1 MAHFFAAID
10 PDPVRR
16 AALRDRVIERL
27 RELSHLKIGSVARG
41 DTVAVWAMVEGAP
54 QDLAVGL
61 GVTGVLLGE
70 AMPRGEARRLSAEDL
85 LADWAGAESPAD
97 LPRRDGFSV
106 FLHLTEQ
113 AIGVQADLL
122 GIFPVYHTVC
132 AWTRMVSSS
141 PWLFGAHP
149 DYSAAVD
156 PEGIVGLLLAN
167 SIVAGRTVYR
177 DVRRL
182 EPGAVLVSEP
192 TGGWREAP
200 NYQVPISAEHHH
212 LPVPEMVHHLHA
224 AMDGAVARHLAGAGP
239 SLLLLSGGLDSRL
252 LAGYLSR
259 QRLPITAVTYGL
271 STDQETRIA
280 ATVAR
285 SCGLR
290 HHLEAQAGP
299 RRGLDTTIRW
309 EGVPCAP
316 ATGGAAPVL
325 SVRGE
330 RVVTGYLMDA
340 IVGGSDIPWGYDG
353 ASRTA
358 GFAPFMAQ
366 LNRWGF
372 DAATLNRLLRRDVF
386 GDAVEAVTSRI
397 REEYHAAGETDLER
411 SWRTDLRYIQRFHV
425 GRIFWRLSNSAWP
438 SAPSVDQEVIA
449 VAGSFPLALLADRQ
463 LEIQLLCKRFP
474 VLAQLPIDRNSYD
487 TRAHDPRLRDLV
499 AQDLWIKLRALGEKA
514 SFGLWTAPERR
525 YYHRVFDFNAPG
537 WRAARRSLDLDREPA
552 YQVFQREAFDGMVPR
567 AGTTVTGDAIKE
579 ASGVKALLAVHTLL
593 KQL

>member
-1 MAHFFAAID
+1 MAHFFAATE
-10 PDPVRR
+10 PDPVQR
-16 AALRDRVIERL
+16 AALRDRAIERL
-27 RELSHLKIGSVARG
+27 GELSHLKIGSVARG

-70 AMPRGEARRLSAEDL
+70 AMPRAEARRLSAEDL

-106 FLHLTEQ
+106 FLHLSENR
-113 AIGVQADLL
+113 IGVQADLL
-122 GIFPVYHTVC
+122 GIFPVYHTAC
-132 AWTRMVSSS
+132 AGSQMVSSS

-149 DYSAAVD
+149 GFSAALD

-167 SIVAGRTVYR
+167 SIVAGRTAYR
-177 DVRRL
+177 GVRRL
-182 EPGAVLVSEP
+182 EAGAVLVSDP
-192 TGGWREAP
+192 GGGWREVP
-200 NYQVPISAEHHH
+200 NYQVPISAERHH
-212 LPVPEMVHHLHA
+212 LPVPEMVHQFHEV
-224 AMDGAVARHLAGAGP
+224 MDDAVARHLAGAGP

-271 STDQETRIA
+271 PTDQEARIA

-285 SCGLR
+285 SCGLP

-299 RRGLDTTIRW
+299 RGGLDTTIRW
-309 EGVPCAP
+309 EGLPCAP
-316 ATGGAAPVL
+316 GSGGASPVL

-340 IVGGSDIPWGYDG
+340 IVGGSDIHWGYDG
-353 ASRTA
+353 TSRAS
-358 GFAPFMAQ
+358 GFGPFLAQ

-372 DAATLNRLLRRDVF
+372 TADTLSRLLRREVF
-386 GDAVEAVTSRI
+386 GDAVAAVTSRI
-397 REEYHAAGETDLER
+397 REEYLAAGETDLER

-425 GRIFWRLSNSAWP
+425 GRVFWRLSNSGWP

-499 AQDLWIKLRALGEKA
+499 TQDIRIKLRALGEKA
-514 SFGLWTAPERR
+514 SFGLWNAPERR

-537 WRAARRSLDLDREPA
+537 WREMRRSVDLDREPA
-552 YQVFQREAFDGMVPR
+552 YQLFQREAFDAMVPS
-567 AGTTVTGDAIKE
+567 AETTVTGDAIKE
-579 ASGVKALLAVHTLL
+579 ASGIKALLAVHTLL